1 MSPLTT
7 PAHRLRQGCGQQ
19 KEAQCRRFPPGRF
32 RLLRIK
38 VERVMTDN
46 GSCYKSFAF
55 LRLCNWLGLGHF
67 RTKSYTP
74 RTNGKA
80 ERFIRLPVRVGYVEA
95 HQHSQHAAPLQLV

>member
-7 PAHRLRQGCGQQ
+7 PRASPSPRLWPA
-19 KEAQCRRFPPGRF
+19 KKAQCRRFPPGHF

-38 VERVMTDN
+38 VERVMTYN

-55 LRLCNWLGLGHF
+55 RRLCNWLGRRHI

-80 ERFIRLPVRVGYVEA
+80 ERFIRLPVRVGLRGGP
-95 HQHSQHAAPLQLV
+95 QQAAPLQLV